1 MSKVKVLYC
10 IDGYNTIEIPI
21 GSLSELLSTFQKIV
35 TEASSVIKTI
45 FTADVVVEGTGRISV
60 GLNQKCILAYT
71 SEDFEETLTSLG
83 DEGAEGDTL
92 YYFGDDTPM
101 SNKYIIPFDDAIK
114 VLKVWIESGKLS
126 DSIKW
131 TDRLF
136 L

>member
-1 MSKVKVLYC
+1 MRKVKVLYC
-10 IDGYNTIEIPI
+10 IDGYNAIEIPI

-35 TEASSVIKTI
+35 VEALPVIKII
-45 FTADVVVEGTGRISV
+45 FAADVVVEGAGRISV

-83 DEGAEGDTL
+83 DEDAKGNTW
-92 YYFGDDTPM
+92 YYFGDYTLM

-114 VLKVWIESGKLS
+114 VLNIWIESGKLS

-131 TDRLF
+131 TEKLF
-136 L
+136 

>member
-1 MSKVKVLYC
+1 MRKVKVLYC
-10 IDGYNTIEIPI
+10 IDGYNAIEIPI

-35 TEASSVIKTI
+35 VEASPVIKII
-45 FTADVVVEGTGRISV
+45 FAADVVVEGAGRISV

-83 DEGAEGDTL
+83 DEDAKGNTW
-92 YYFGDDTPM
+92 YYFGDYTLM

-114 VLKVWIESGKLS
+114 VLSIWIESGKLS

-131 TDRLF
+131 TEKLF
-136 L
+136 

>member
-1 MSKVKVLYC
+1 MRKVKVLYC
-10 IDGYNTIEIPI
+10 IDGYNAIEIPI

-35 TEASSVIKTI
+35 VEALPVIKII
-45 FTADVVVEGTGRISV
+45 FAADVVVEGAGRISV

-83 DEGAEGDTL
+83 DEDAKGNTW
-92 YYFGDDTPM
+92 YYFGDYTLM

-114 VLKVWIESGKLS
+114 VLSIWIESGKLS

-131 TDRLF
+131 TEKLF
-136 L
+136 

>member
-1 MSKVKVLYC
+1 MRKVKVLYC
-10 IDGYNTIEIPI
+10 IDGYNAIEIPI

-35 TEASSVIKTI
+35 VEALPVIKII
-45 FTADVVVEGTGRISV
+45 FSADVVVEGAGRISV

-83 DEGAEGDTL
+83 DEDAKGNTW
-92 YYFGDDTPM
+92 YYFGDYTLM

-114 VLKVWIESGKLS
+114 VLSIWIESGKLS

-131 TDRLF
+131 TEKLF
-136 L
+136 

>member
-1 MSKVKVLYC
+1 MRKVKVLYC
-10 IDGYNTIEIPI
+10 IDGYNAIEIPI

-35 TEASSVIKTI
+35 VETLPVIKII
-45 FTADVVVEGTGRISV
+45 FAADVVVEGAGRISV

-83 DEGAEGDTL
+83 DEDAKGNTW
-92 YYFGDDTPM
+92 YYFGDYTLM

-114 VLKVWIESGKLS
+114 VLSIWIESGKLS

-131 TDRLF
+131 TEKLF
-136 L
+136 

>member
-21 GSLSELLSTFQKIV
+21 GALSELLSTFQKIV
-35 TEASSVIKTI
+35 TESSSVIKTI
-45 FTADVVVEGTGRISV
+45 FTADVVVEGAGRISG

-71 SEDFEETLTSLG
+71 SEDSEETLTSLG
-83 DEGAEGDTL
+83 DEEAEGDTL
-92 YYFGDDTPM
+92 YYFGDYTRM
-101 SNKYIIPFDDAIK
+101 SNKYIISFDDAIE

-131 TDRLF
+131 TDKHTI
-136 L
+136 